1 MHVNKV
7 DSMHGRVS
15 VAGDDLLDQVREL
28 EANQR
33 RMEAL
38 LELGQR
44 FMVERDPVALLPEVC
59 EAARSMTNAAFA
71 GVGILNEKG
80 DAYEHLLTAGFDAT
94 TTEAMRR
101 GMAIGPGMQ
110 RVLLSRL
117 SVRGGGAGAA
127 ALPIVMPTWHP
138 AVDSYLLVPVASPS
152 RVFGWFGLLQKGGAR
167 EFTDT
172 DERMARTIGVQV
184 GIAYENATL
193 MRQMI
198 EQAKA
203 LRDHE
208 DDMEFAMSVARVG
221 VSVRDLDS
229 NVLTLSRSLADL
241 LELPS
246 GVRSITREDFLAR
259 VHPEDAAQIHSAVA
273 EATINGA
280 EFELEYR
287 IHTPTNGWRWIRS
300 NGRVTANRRGQKPR
314 LFSGIV
320 DVTER
325 RTLELQLHQARK
337 MEAIGQLAGGV
348 AHDFNNLLT
357 AIMGYAEFLQETVTH
372 PRQRRDVGEI
382 VKATSRAASLTK
394 RLLAFSRRQV
404 IEAVLVDVNLMVED
418 VAEMLRRLI
427 GEQLELATDLQAAL
441 PAVRA
446 DRSQLEQLLMNLV
459 VNARDASEG
468 AGTIGI
474 RTSLA
479 TLDDG
484 PPSYWLSVKRGSYV
498 VLSVS
503 DTGTG
508 MTEETKRRLFEPFF
522 TTKARERG
530 TGLGLATVYGIVAQT
545 GGSIVVESELGR
557 GSTFTVYLPAQDQQ
571 APRAART
578 RTAAVAGGTETIL
591 LAEDEAAVRSLA
603 RVILE
608 RAGYR
613 VVEAASPAEAE
624 AKAATVET
632 IDLLLTDVVMP
643 GGTGPSLYRKL
654 ATLRPGLRVL
664 FMSGYADRR
673 LFDGAAIDRTDAF
686 MEKPFSADMLLT
698 RLRKLL
704 DR

>member
-1 MHVNKV
+1 MRVRKG
-7 DSMHGRVS
+7 DSMHVRAPG
-15 VAGDDLLDQVREL
+15 AGDDVREQVREL

-33 RMEAL
+33 QMEAL

-59 EAARSMTNAAFA
+59 EAARTMTSAACA
-71 GVGILNEKG
+71 GVGILSSDG
-80 DAYEHLLTAGFDAT
+80 GAYEHLITAGFDAT
-94 TTEAMRR
+94 TRDAMQRS
-101 GMAIGPGMQ
+101 AATDPGLQ

-117 SVRGGGAGAA
+117 SVRGGGPGAA
-127 ALPIVMPTWHP
+127 TLPSAMPPWHP
-138 AVDSYLLVPVASPS
+138 VMDSYLLVPVASPS
-152 RVFGWFGLLQKGGAR
+152 RVYGWFELFQKRGAAP
-167 EFTDT
+167 FTDT
-172 DERMARTIGVQV
+172 DERMARTIGAQV

-193 MRQMI
+193 MRQLI
-198 EQAKA
+198 DHARE

-221 VSVRDLDS
+221 VSVRELDS
-229 NVLTLSRSLADL
+229 NLLKLSRSLADL
-241 LELPS
+241 LELPP
-246 GVRSITREDFLAR
+246 GTRSITRQDFLGR
-259 VHPEDAAQIHSAVA
+259 VHPEDIPQIQSAISTAVL
-273 EATINGA
+273 NGA

-287 IHTPTNGWRWIRS
+287 IHTPSQGWRWVRS
-300 NGRVTANRRGQKPR
+300 NGRVTASRRGQQPR

-320 DVTER
+320 DVTEQ

-357 AIMGYAEFLQETVTH
+357 AIMGYAEFLQETVPH
-372 PRQRRDVGEI
+372 PRQRRDVAEI

-394 RLLAFSRRQV
+394 RLLAFSRQQV

-418 VAEMLRRLI
+418 LADMLRRLI
-427 GEQLELATDLQAAL
+427 GEHIVLTTDLHVAL

-459 VNARDASEG
+459 VNARDATEG
-468 AGTIGI
+468 AGEII
-474 RTSLA
+474 VRTSLA
-479 TLDDG
+479 HLDDG
-484 PPSYWLSVKRGSYV
+484 PPSYGLSARRGSYV
-498 VLSVS
+498 ALTVS
-503 DTGTG
+503 DAGTG
-508 MTEETKRRLFEPFF
+508 MTEDTKRRLFEPFF
-522 TTKARERG
+522 TTKSRERG

-545 GGSIVVESELGR
+545 GGSIAVDSELGR
-557 GSTFTVYLPAQDQQ
+557 GATFTVYLPAQDQP
-571 APRAART
+571 APRATGAPPQR
-578 RTAAVAGGTETIL
+578 AAGGTETVL

-608 RAGYR
+608 RAGYT
-613 VVEAASPAEAE
+613 VIDAASPAEAE
-624 AKAATVET
+624 AKAAQTGT

-643 GGTGPSLYRKL
+643 GGTGPSLYRRL
-654 ATLRPGLRVL
+654 VALRPSLRVL

-686 MEKPFSADMLLT
+686 MEKPFSAAMLLT
-698 RLRKLL
+698 RIRKIL